1 MSQQTNGVPVQIEEG
16 SASIETRLKNYPE
29 LRAKF
34 EELLKIVENADGH
47 IELADDAEQRVVDE
61 IRGIGQEALKG
72 WAKRQERQKAMDLSR
87 LNPAA
92 QKDRKKSSPGTPALE
107 R

>member
-1 MSQQTNGVPVQIEEG
+1 MSKQTSARLTQAEEG
-16 SASIETRLKNYPE
+16 QVSIEARLENYPE

-34 EELLKIVENADGH
+34 EELLKIVENADGQ

-61 IRGIGQEALKG
+61 IRGLGQAALKG
-72 WAKRQERQKAMDLSR
+72 WAQRQERKKATELSQ

-92 QKDRKKSSPGTPALE
+92 QKDRKKSFTGTPASE